1 MARSAE
7 ILVDACAWA
16 GTGNVLKIQQMLQI
30 CSEHA
35 VDFSAKKK
43 EEVPEEEEVSEET
56 EEVSTPG
63 PEPELTFPTPIP
75 PPLTPGFTPTGPAGQ
90 GMEIDQPTQPET
102 PAPGAAP
109 TPAAAPTPNS
119 APAFVSEEEERK
131 LKEAKQEKEL
141 RKQGIAVIGIALVA
155 MGEEVGAEMAL
166 RHFQH
171 LVRLLPSFLS
181 SLPFLP

>member
-7 ILVDACAWA
+7 LLVVACAWA

-30 CSEHA
+30 CSEHV

-102 PAPGAAP
+102 PGVPP

-131 LKEAKQEKEL
+131 LKEAKQEKEF

-181 SLPFLP
+181 SLPFLT